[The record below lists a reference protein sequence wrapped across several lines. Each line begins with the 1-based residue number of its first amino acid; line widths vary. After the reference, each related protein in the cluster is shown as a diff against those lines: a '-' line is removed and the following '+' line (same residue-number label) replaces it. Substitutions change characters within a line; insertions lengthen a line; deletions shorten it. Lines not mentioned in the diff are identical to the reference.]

1 MRKVSSYSVR
11 FALSVV
17 NSLLLFCQQLL
28 DVHCIFD
35 FNGKTGDFSQFMF
48 FQLDCRMC
56 FFYVPVDLFEEVSLY
71 PVRSVSTSFIVIYYF
86 LSLLPNK
93 APKCRF
99 QKLLFSNL
107 LRRFTCR
114 IPLVIFFRLRFIRC
128 LKRLI
133 PFPQMWTPYHLI
145 KPLPMLDKA
154 RVVQLSRRQHPQ
166 IVKLLIN
173 TPIHYLVTN

>member
-35 FNGKTGDFSQFMF
+35 FNGKTCDFSKFMF
-48 FQLDCRMC
+48 FLLDCTVC
-56 FFYVPVDLFEEVSLY
+56 VFYVPVDLFQIVSFY
-71 PVRSVSTSFIVIYYF
+71 PVCGVSASFIVIYYF
-86 LSLLPNK
+86 LRLLLNK
-93 APKCRF
+93 DTECRL
-99 QKLLFSNL
+99 QKLFFTDL
-107 LRRFTCR
+107 LRCLLCR
-114 IPLVIFFRLRFIRC
+114 IPLVDFFRLRFKCC

-133 PFPQMWTPYHLI
+133 PFPQMWTPNHLI
-145 KPLPMLDKA
+145 EPLPMLDKA